1 MGLVPGF
8 FTLAYTNFVA
18 LRWEENLKCIC
29 PIKEQEK
36 GQKRGGKR
44 TRWKKKSQRTG
55 FTVSVRKALGE
66 MSPDLSINYCRLSW
80 ATATILAGGK
90 PSRKAVVSLNSLASS
105 SMPAVCPGAHPLLR
119 RKGQKARLDEGPEAK
134 TKGNWNEK
142 QISIKGKSI
151 TTGTEISVYKQ
162 G

>member
-1 MGLVPGF
+1 MHLPHQR
-8 FTLAYTNFVA
+8 A
-18 LRWEENLKCIC
+18 R
-29 PIKEQEK
+29 
-36 GQKRGGKR
+36 KRSKK
-44 TRWKKKSQRTG
+44 RWKKNKMEKKSQRTG

-119 RKGQKARLDEGPEAK
+119 RKGQKARLDEGPEGK